1 MFVYLI
7 STTTTEAPLGE
18 YMENMYAEF
27 VLQLQ
32 EIRSCIIVL
41 QVAAQN
47 ESIPIDI
54 PDVGNNL
61 EIIREKLDKIID
73 NFLDITADM

>member
-1 MFVYLI
+1 
-7 STTTTEAPLGE
+7 
-18 YMENMYAEF
+18 MENMHAEF

-32 EIRSCIIVL
+32 EIRSCIVVL